1 MRKLLFIAVL
11 ALGFIANAQDREI
24 ELTCITLNTIDF
36 GEGKYK
42 TKSDVCTSLKDN
54 FFQIYILD
62 KVYSYDIVPNSFRI
76 EYEENGNRN
85 YEIFLAK
92 RGGANFKITHPV
104 GGEFYAVEDLKE
116 KELTLYT
123 NE

>member
-1 MRKLLFIAVL
+1 MKKLVCIALLVI
-11 ALGFIANAQDREI
+11 GFSVNAQEKEV
-24 ELTCITLNTIDF
+24 ELTCITLNTVDF

-42 TKSDVCTSLKDN
+42 AKSDVCTSLKDN
-54 FFQIYILD
+54 FFQIYLLD

-76 EYEENGNRN
+76 EYEENGKRN

-92 RGGANFKITHPV
+92 RDGTNFKISHPV
-104 GGEFYAVEDLKE
+104 GGEFYAVEDLKDNV
-116 KELTLYT
+116 LTLYT